1 MLTGTCDISDRKA
14 PNHGVGATERAGQL
28 SSCRSIV
35 THYVVMIMIV
45 HLRSRS
51 LAARQR
57 TMQSQPG
64 HPAPSSG
71 YRLPTLYSGLLLI
84 MRC

>member
-28 SSCRSIV
+28 SSCRSN
-35 THYVVMIMIV
+35 TLRGSVMIMIV

-51 LAARQR
+51 LARQW
-57 TMQSQPG
+57 TMRYQPG
-64 HPAPSSG
+64 HPCTLLG
-71 YRLPTLYSGLLLI
+71 LPTTNFV
-84 MRC
+84 

>member
-28 SSCRSIV
+28 SSCRSN
-35 THYVVMIMIV
+35 TLRGYVMIMIV

-51 LAARQR
+51 LARQR

-71 YRLPTLYSGLLLI
+71 YRLPTLYSALLLI
-84 MRC
+84 MPC